1 MHPCDGTVLR
11 VASDAQHA
19 FSKPL
24 RQRIT
29 LIEGHGVEG
38 DAHAGEYIRHRFIAR
53 VRPRQP
59 NRRQVHLIRAELFN
73 ELREAG
79 RLVGPSDL
87 GENVTTTGLRLE
99 HLPLGTKLLLG
110 EHAVV
115 QLTLLSHLPES
126 VGRI

>member
-1 MHPCDGTVLR
+1 MHPYDGRVLR

-53 VRPRQP
+53 VWPKQP
-59 NRRQVHLIRAELFN
+59 NRRQVHLIRAELFD

-79 RLVGPSDL
+79 HLVGPGDL
-87 GENVTTTGLRLE
+87 GENVTTIGLRLE
-99 HLPLGTKLLLG
+99 HLPLGTNTNGPKD
-110 EHAVV
+110 
-115 QLTLLSHLPES
+115 
-126 VGRI
+126 

>member
-1 MHPCDGTVLR
+1 LIAAAWSQIPDVNGASRRLQFAARVINMHPCDGTVLR

-59 NRRQVHLIRAELFN
+59 NRPFDPRR
-73 ELREAG
+73 
-79 RLVGPSDL
+79 
-87 GENVTTTGLRLE
+87 
-99 HLPLGTKLLLG
+99 
-110 EHAVV
+110 VV
-115 QLTLLSHLPES
+115 
-126 VGRI
+126 